1 MLVAKQLG
9 KHASINFIFGIL
21 HIYVFFF
28 FCYLCHGV
36 IGKNFVHTLGIHI
49 IILAC
54 FHMYI
59 HIGIRVHIHIC
70 VCELCTCII
79 TFTPVRARK
88 T

>member
-1 MLVAKQLG
+1 MSIFPLFLFSANMLVAKQLG

-28 FCYLCHGV
+28 FFLLF

-49 IILAC
+49 ILLAC

-70 VCELCTCII
+70 VC
-79 TFTPVRARK
+79 V
-88 T
+88 

>member
-9 KHASINFIFGIL
+9 KHASVYFVFGLLDIFFL
-21 HIYVFFF
+21 F
-28 FCYLCHGV
+28 YLCHDA
-36 IGKNFVHTLGIHI
+36 IGKNFVHTSGIHI